1 MNLLLYRQNNKNFKI
16 FLQTCNRPIFGQST
30 PVNGPNCSMKAHTT
44 AKFGSVVHF
53 SLDSSGCCST
63 FSFTSAAVTSA
74 AAMVNFQRFGTF
86 QWFIVIVFVALLFRR
101 RKLNFSIFDM
111 SSQKISLKVQLVFFF
126 FCGSFMEIVIRF
138 FKKTHL
144 FSRKNLNILTQSYS
158 NLFFESTLSENS
170 PKIAKHFP
178 FLMLLAGSS

>member
-1 MNLLLYRQNNKNFKI
+1 MNLLFYRQNNKNFKI

-44 AKFGSVVHF
+44 AKLGSVVHF
-53 SLDSSGCCST
+53 SLDCSGCCST

-101 RKLNFSIFDM
+101 RKLNFSILDK
-111 SSQKISLKVQLVFFF
+111 SSQKISLIVQSVIVFFADLLWQL
-126 FCGSFMEIVIRF
+126 
-138 FKKTHL
+138 L
-144 FSRKNLNILTQSYS
+144 FN
-158 NLFFESTLSENS
+158 F
-170 PKIAKHFP
+170 
-178 FLMLLAGSS
+178 

>member
-1 MNLLLYRQNNKNFKI
+1 MNLLFYRQNNKNYKI

-44 AKFGSVVHF
+44 AKLGSVVHF
-53 SLDSSGCCST
+53 SLVSSGCCST

-111 SSQKISLKVQLVFFF
+111 SSQKISLIVQSVIVFFADLLWQL
-126 FCGSFMEIVIRF
+126 
-138 FKKTHL
+138 L
-144 FSRKNLNILTQSYS
+144 FN
-158 NLFFESTLSENS
+158 F
-170 PKIAKHFP
+170 
-178 FLMLLAGSS
+178 